1 MMFASP
7 LFLLFARAARL
18 EQFSPLGKVSQ
29 RHKRPSNDESTL
41 STGRENVEGDCCLL
55 DSNRGNFQPRILRLV
70 LSGLLVA
77 SHTSACDPKRTY
89 FSSSADEDIQSVGRA
104 SLICDPVAPLPFQ
117 SSPFSSSKAK
127 QLG

>member
-89 FSSSADEDIQSVGRA
+89 FSSSAAGSQSVDRA
-104 SLICDPVAPLPFQ
+104 SRICDPVAPLPFQ
-117 SSPFSSSKAK
+117 SSPFSYSKAK